1 MEGVDVEKALN
12 DLARHQMVRRI
23 YLDILV
29 DLTVCDIEG
38 WDKMEYIYRLKE
50 VIDHFARKEE
60 AENDGS
66 GKAHSEADGADVWE
80 V

>member
-1 MEGVDVEKALN
+1 MEGVDVGKALN

-38 WDKMEYIYRLKE
+38 WDKMEYIHQLKE
-50 VIDHFARKEE
+50 VIDHFTREE
-60 AENDGS
+60 RAENDGS
-66 GKAHSEADGADVWE
+66 GKAHPEADGADVWE

>member
-1 MEGVDVEKALN
+1 MEGVDAGKALN

-38 WDKMEYIYRLKE
+38 WDKMEYIHQLKE

-60 AENDGS
+60 VENDGS
-66 GKAHSEADGADVWE
+66 GKAHPEADGTDVGE